1 MHIRFSGS
9 SLKTSLHPHSLIL
22 RVMLSA
28 FLGLFLFTTVV
39 IAILDHRNKDK
50 VLEKYTEKLQL
61 QVYNLLA
68 ISEFENNELQI
79 AAFLNDQ
86 RLNQKDGDLVA
97 IVYKDNGEIIW
108 DSFSAKKIGFK
119 KLPEVALGKSQ
130 TLMLEA
136 RSKEDFLTQS
146 TAVLWDS
153 EQDAQKLTFLVG
165 LKSKIYHEE
174 MLDYRKELFLGAAVL
189 IASILS
195 LQSIIL
201 FFGFQ
206 NLNTIASDLRAI
218 SLGEKELLDGHYP
231 KELQSVSLAINQLI
245 LSERTQKDRYQTSLA
260 DLAHSLK
267 TPLSVLQ
274 MYSDKSENKN
284 LFSEQI
290 ERIDQIISYQLKR
303 ASHSSSALVLN
314 PIEIKPVIKEIN
326 KALGKVY
333 HYKNVSLVL
342 NIQEQSKFFGDKN
355 DLMEVL
361 GNLLDNAYKHCHEK
375 ILIDIAQTKNKNNF
389 ELDIKIEDDGP
400 GVAEKN
406 REFILQRGARADSLN
421 PGQGIGLAVVVD
433 IVKAYQGR
441 ISVKDSSLGGA
452 CFHLQFKQALY

>member
-1 MHIRFSGS
+1 MRFLSR
-9 SLKTSLHPHSLIL
+9 SLKSTLHPHSLSM

-28 FLGLFLFTTVV
+28 FLGLLLFSTVV
-39 IAILDHRNKDK
+39 SAILDHRNKEK

-86 RLNQKDGDLVA
+86 RLNQKNGDLIA
-97 IVYKDNGEIIW
+97 MVYKDDGDIIW
-108 DSFSAKKIGFK
+108 DSFSAKNINFE
-119 KLPEVALGKSQ
+119 KLPEVSLGQSQ
-130 TLMLEA
+130 SAILESHD
-136 RSKEDFLTQS
+136 RKDFLTQS
-146 TAVLWDS
+146 TAVLWNS

-165 LKSKIYHEE
+165 LTSKVYNGEILEN
-174 MLDYRKELFLGAAVL
+174 RKELFLGAVVL
-189 IASILS
+189 IVSILS

-206 NLNTIASDLRAI
+206 NLNTITSDLRAI
-218 SLGEKELLDGHYP
+218 SLGEKELLDGRYP
-231 KELQSVSLAINQLI
+231 KELQSVSQAINQLI
-245 LSERTQKDRYQTSLA
+245 LSERTQKDRYQKSLA

-274 MYSDKSENKN
+274 MYSDKSENKS

-303 ASHSSSALVLN
+303 ASHSGSTLGAN

-333 HYKNVSLVL
+333 QHKNVSLAL

-355 DLMEVL
+355 DLMEL
-361 GNLLDNAYKHCHEK
+361 FGNLMDNAYKHCREK
-375 ILIDIAQTKNKNNF
+375 ILLDIRQSKNKNNF
-389 ELDIKIEDDGP
+389 QLDIRVEDDGH
-400 GVAEKN
+400 GVESEN

-421 PGQGIGLAVVVD
+421 PGQGIGLAVVAD
-433 IVKAYQGR
+433 IVKAYQGT
-441 ISVKDSSLGGA
+441 ITVSESSLGGA
-452 CFHLQFKQALY
+452 CFHLQFKQTLFT